1 MYVYGHKNPDTDAI
15 VAAVIA
21 ADYYNKLGVECTP
34 IRLGQLNKETQFLQ
48 DHFRFD
54 VPELME
60 SVEDGTRVVLVDH
73 NEIAQSFENLR
84 ELDIY
89 AIIDH
94 HKFNLQTD
102 APLNIRAE
110 IIGSTASILYK
121 MYEEAGL
128 ELSKQ
133 QASIMIAAIISD
145 TLFFRSPTTT
155 DQDRH
160 IVETLNQIA
169 QIEDLEGFSMQM
181 FDAKSDLSDFE
192 PREIVEMDYKTY
204 QIDDHKISIGV
215 VETTNAQFALDRSA
229 AIVDVIKGLKSE
241 NNLDVSFV
249 FIVDIINEQSIGI
262 CASEKEVELLMKTFN
277 GSKQIDA
284 HHVNI
289 GNILSR
295 KKQMVPAIESSL
307 LAQ

>member
-34 IRLGQLNKETQFLQ
+34 IRLGELNKETQFLV
-48 DHFRFD
+48 DHFGFE

-60 SVEDGTRVVLVDH
+60 SIDDGTRVVLVDH

-128 ELSKQ
+128 ELNKQ
-133 QASIMIAAIISD
+133 QAGMMIAAIISD

-155 DQDRH
+155 DQDRY
-160 IVETLNQIA
+160 IVDELNQIA
-169 QIEDLEGFSMQM
+169 QIEDLEAFSLEM
-181 FDAKSDLSDFE
+181 FDAKGDLSDYSPE
-192 PREIVEMDYKTY
+192 EIITLDYKPFDFNGNKFT
-204 QIDDHKISIGV
+204 IGV
-215 VETTNAQFALDRSA
+215 METTNPKFALDMKSELIAAQKDIKSREGLDGILFFVVDILNENSK
-229 AIVDVIKGLKSE
+229 AIVCGEFEEQTVLKAFGASVSE
-241 NNLDVSFV
+241 DGILDAGH
-249 FIVDIINEQSIGI
+249 IV
-262 CASEKEVELLMKTFN
+262 
-277 GSKQIDA
+277 
-284 HHVNI
+284 
-289 GNILSR
+289 SR
-295 KKQMVPAIESSL
+295 KKQIVPKLEEFFA
-307 LAQ
+307 

>member
-15 VAAVIA
+15 VAAIIA

-34 IRLGQLNKETQFLQ
+34 IRLGELNKETQFLV
-48 DHFRFD
+48 DYFGFE

-60 SVEDGTRVVLVDH
+60 SVEDGTQVVLVDH
-73 NEIAQSFENLR
+73 NEIAQSFDNLR
-84 ELDIY
+84 ELYIY

-128 ELSKQ
+128 ELNKQ
-133 QASIMIAAIISD
+133 QAGMMIAAILSD

-155 DQDRH
+155 DQDRY
-160 IVETLNQIA
+160 IVDELNQIA
-169 QIEDLEGFSMQM
+169 QIEDLEAFSIQM
-181 FDAKSDLSDFE
+181 FDAKSNLSDFNAQD
-192 PREIVEMDYKTY
+192 IVEMDYKTY
-204 QIDDHKISIGV
+204 QIDEHKISIGV
-215 VETTNAQFALDRSA
+215 VETTNTRFALDKSSE
-229 AIVDVIKGLKSE
+229 IIEVINKLKSE

-249 FIVDIINEQSIGI
+249 FVVDIINEESIGI
-262 CASEKEVELLMKTFN
+262 CVGAKEVELLMNTFEQA
-277 GSKQIDA
+277 KKLDDQ
-284 HHVNI
+284 HVNI

-295 KKQMVPAIESSL
+295 KKQMVPAIEKTL
-307 LAQ
+307 LS